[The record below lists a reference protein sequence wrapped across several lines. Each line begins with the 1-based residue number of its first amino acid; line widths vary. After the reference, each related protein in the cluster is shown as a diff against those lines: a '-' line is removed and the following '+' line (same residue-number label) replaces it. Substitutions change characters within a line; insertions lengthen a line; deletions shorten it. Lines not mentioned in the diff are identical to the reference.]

1 MTIRIENS
9 LNLGALMDR
18 VRSVS
23 PEALDD
29 AAQHVL
35 EVAREKAPLLV
46 DLKKANDER
55 RSDPGA
61 LRRSGYARVVD
72 DTSAEV
78 GFSEFYAAWQHE
90 RLDYHHEDGQAK
102 YLEEPL
108 VTEKDAA
115 MDIMARKL
123 GDAL

>member
-1 MTIRIENS
+1 MSIRIENS
-9 LNLGALMDR
+9 LNLGALADR
-18 VRSVS
+18 IRVAS

-55 RSDPGA
+55 RFNPGE
-61 LRRSGYARVVD
+61 LRESGYARVVD
-72 DTSAEV
+72 DSTAEV
-78 GFSEFYAAWQHE
+78 GFSAFYAGWQHE
-90 RLDYHHEDGQAK
+90 RLDYHHEVGQAK

-108 VTEKDAA
+108 VTEKDEA
-115 MDIMARKL
+115 MRIIAERL
-123 GDAL
+123 GEAL

>member
-9 LNLGALMDR
+9 LNLGAIRDR
-18 VRSVS
+18 VRAVS

-46 DLKKANDER
+46 DLKKANDQR
-55 RSDPGA
+55 RSDPGE
-61 LRRSGYARVVD
+61 LRRSGYTRVVD
-72 DTSAEV
+72 DSTAEV
-78 GFSEFYAAWQHE
+78 GFSAFYAAWQHE
-90 RLDYHHEDGQAK
+90 RLDYHHDDGQAK

-108 VTEKDAA
+108 VTEKDEA
-115 MDIMARKL
+115 MQIMARRI

>member
-46 DLKKANDER
+46 NLKKANDER

-61 LRRSGYARVVD
+61 LRASGYARVVD
-72 DTSAEV
+72 DTKAEV
-78 GFSEFYAAWQHE
+78 GFSEFYAGWQHE
-90 RLDYHHEDGQAK
+90 RTDYHHADGQAK

-108 VTEKDAA
+108 VTEKDEA
-115 MDIMARKL
+115 MRIMARRI
-123 GDAL
+123 GEAL

>member
-18 VRSVS
+18 VRAVS

-61 LRRSGYARVVD
+61 LRASGYARVVD
-72 DTSAEV
+72 DTTAEV
-78 GFSEFYAAWQHE
+78 GFSEFYAGWQHE
-90 RLDYHHEDGQAK
+90 RMDYHHVDGQAK

-108 VTEKDAA
+108 VTEKDEA
-115 MDIMARKL
+115 MRIMANRIE
-123 GDAL
+123 DAL

>member
-1 MTIRIENS
+1 MTIKIENS

-18 VRSVS
+18 VRAVS

-55 RSDPGA
+55 RADPGE
-61 LRRSGYARVVD
+61 LRDSGYVRVVD
-72 DTSAEV
+72 DTKAEV
-78 GFSEFYAAWQHE
+78 GFSAFYAGWQHE
-90 RLDYHHEDGQAK
+90 RLDYHHEVGQPK

-108 VTEKDAA
+108 VTEKDEA
-115 MDIMARKL
+115 MRIIADRI
-123 GDAL
+123 GEAL

>member
-9 LNLGALMDR
+9 LNLGAIMDR
-18 VRSVS
+18 VRAVS

-46 DLKKANDER
+46 NLKKANDER

-61 LRRSGYARVVD
+61 LRESGYVRVVD
-72 DTSAEV
+72 DTKAEV
-78 GFSEFYAAWQHE
+78 GFSAFYAGWQHE
-90 RLDYHHEDGQAK
+90 NHEYHHDVGQSN
-102 YLEEPL
+102 YLGEPL
-108 VTEKDAA
+108 VTEVDEA
-115 MDIMARKL
+115 MRIIADRV
-123 GDAL
+123 GEAL